1 MSDTSTPVTP
11 DTTVSPVDTATPV
24 TTDKELKNTETI
36 ASPVT
41 TESKTKTDLEILDD
55 TNSLCN
61 TVLYCLTKGFY
72 PGADAHLVN
81 QSKEFV
87 KAIKLDIENR
97 RKQVLANG
105 QTTETK

>member
-1 MSDTSTPVTP
+1 MSTPESTSTT
-11 DTTVSPVDTATPV
+11 
-24 TTDKELKNTETI
+24 

-41 TESKTKTDLEILDD
+41 TEIKEKEVINSSPETTAGKTKTDLEILDD

-87 KAIKLDIENR
+87 KAIKQDVENR
-97 RKQVLANG
+97 RKQVVNG
-105 QTTETK
+105 SKAS